1 MPARQAKSR
10 SSARCAAAAM
20 PCASFARACVHRS
33 SRPISTARRRD
44 PALLPDTEGIAVR
57 VIQRAGAA
65 LPSLRTAAPGAVLV
79 ISDAALGAAEF
90 ATIYGIGASLSIII
104 WSNMPVKQY
113 RGSAA
118 EFRCQFP
125 AGPVLVPG
133 IPLPDG
139 SAKSHARPCYRAII
153 RRWRGDFPLSY
164 ANFSLPAGKNRKLM
178 RSPGTRTHR

>member
-1 MPARQAKSR
+1 
-10 SSARCAAAAM
+10 
-20 PCASFARACVHRS
+20 
-33 SRPISTARRRD
+33 
-44 PALLPDTEGIAVR
+44 
-57 VIQRAGAA
+57 
-65 LPSLRTAAPGAVLV
+65 
-79 ISDAALGAAEF
+79 
-90 ATIYGIGASLSIII
+90 
-104 WSNMPVKQY
+104 MPVKQY

-164 ANFSLPAGKNRKLM
+164 ANFSLPAGKNRKLYEVARNTNAPM
-178 RSPGTRTHR
+178 IMIAEKGAAMIKGLAQQRMAA

>member
-1 MPARQAKSR
+1 
-10 SSARCAAAAM
+10 
-20 PCASFARACVHRS
+20 
-33 SRPISTARRRD
+33 
-44 PALLPDTEGIAVR
+44 
-57 VIQRAGAA
+57 
-65 LPSLRTAAPGAVLV
+65 V

-153 RRWRGDFPLSY
+153 RRVER
-164 ANFSLPAGKNRKLM
+164 
-178 RSPGTRTHR
+178 